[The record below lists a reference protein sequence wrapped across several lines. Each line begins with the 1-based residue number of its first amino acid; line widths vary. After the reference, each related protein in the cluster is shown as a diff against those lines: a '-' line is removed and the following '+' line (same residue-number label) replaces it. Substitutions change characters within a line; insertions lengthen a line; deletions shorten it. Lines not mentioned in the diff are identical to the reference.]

1 MHQLFYLLQSTYINA
16 LIYGEQFEQFAI
28 VIMEGWWDKFFS
40 ITIHLCLPTHYEP
53 MGMNVLIKF
62 ELDTSSIFYNVFGYS
77 IENIAFWDIS
87 I

>member
-1 MHQLFYLLQSTYINA
+1 MHPLFYLLQSTYINA

-40 ITIHLCLPTHYEP
+40 ITIHLRLPTQYEP

-62 ELDTSSIFYNVFGYS
+62 ELDTSSIFYNVFGYT
-77 IENIAFWDIS
+77 IEDITFWDIS